1 MSFED
6 PEEAEII
13 GSGDD
18 RSGAGSGGDGG
29 TGSGGSGGDGGNGG
43 SSGNGGGGRGSGST
57 GNRLQ
62 SFFDRDIVLILAV
75 IGGIYLTYLLTG
87 LALGFEARGLINVI
101 ARLTFLIGVFSML
114 ALALNLHWGYT
125 GLFNIGVVG
134 FMAVGIYTMAMVS
147 KPASTGG
154 AAQIPGLGLPIWVGV
169 IAGVL
174 AAALLGLL
182 VALPALRL
190 RADYLAIVTIA
201 MSEIVRFVYM
211 SGQFQEFSLLGAEL
225 GTGGGSGLI
234 LNYTDPLAALFEFFG
249 LSGLYDGLVGTVST
263 VVPNNPEPVVSQ
275 FVYAAL
281 LMGFVAGFYWLLKRT
296 GESPF
301 GRVLKAIREDEDAT
315 GSLGKDTNAF
325 KIKSFML
332 GCALMGLGG
341 ILWYMGQGAVTPLSF
356 RPQVTF
362 FVWIALIIGGAGS
375 NTGSVIGG
383 AVFAAVLF
391 EGPIYFRNL
400 LISVFPIGDAPDT
413 FGQALAPLL
422 SAFEVVPLLAFTL
435 DNMSTLRLVIMGV
448 VLVYIMK
455 NRPEGL
461 MGHRTEI
468 ASSIDLSRPKASKAD
483 SMSAP
488 ATAADGGRADE

>member
-1 MSFED
+1 MT
-6 PEEAEII
+6 PENTDHDDADTVAAGGETDHETPTAE
-13 GSGDD
+13 SGDEG
-18 RSGAGSGGDGG
+18 GAGTTSARSDE
-29 TGSGGSGGDGGNGG
+29 S
-43 SSGNGGGGRGSGST
+43 
-57 GNRLQ
+57 RLEGL
-62 SFFDRDIVLILAV
+62 FDRDISIILAV
-75 IGGIYLTYLLTG
+75 IGGIYLAYLLTG
-87 LALGFEARGLINVI
+87 LVLGFELRGLINVI

-125 GLFNIGVVG
+125 GLFNIGVAG
-134 FMAVGIYTMAMVS
+134 FMAVGMYTMAMVS
-147 KPASTGG
+147 KPATTGG

-169 IAGVL
+169 IAGVTVS
-174 AAALLGLL
+174 ALLGLV

-201 MSEIVRFVYM
+201 MSEIVRFIYM
-211 SGQFQEFSLLGAEL
+211 SGQFQEFTLFGAKL

-234 LNYTDPLAALFEFFG
+234 LNYGDPLTELLEFFG
-249 LSGLYDGLVGTVST
+249 LAGAYGGLVSFVGTVI
-263 VVPNNPEPVVSQ
+263 PNNPKPVVDQ
-275 FVYAAL
+275 FAYAAL
-281 LMGFVAGFYWLLKRT
+281 LMIAVAGFYWLLKRT

-315 GSLGKDTNAF
+315 GSLGKNTDSF

-341 ILWYMGQGAVTPLSF
+341 ILWLMGQGAVTPLTF
-356 RPQVTF
+356 KPEITF

-391 EGPIYFRNL
+391 EGPLYFRNL
-400 LISVFPIGDAPDT
+400 VVKAFPVGNAPNT
-413 FGQALAPLL
+413 FGEALAGL
-422 SAFEVVPLLAFTL
+422 SSLDVVSVIAFAL
-435 DNMSTLRLVIMGV
+435 DNMATLRLVIMGV
-448 VLVYIMK
+448 VLVWIMQ

-468 ASSIDLSRPKASKAD
+468 ASSIDLRRSGRPDAD
-483 SMSAP
+483 TTP
-488 ATAADGGRADE
+488 ATAADGGVRDE

>member
-1 MSFED
+1 MSLED
-6 PEEAEII
+6 PTEAESI

-211 SGQFQEFSLLGAEL
+211 SGQFQEFSLLGAKL

-249 LSGLYDGLVGTVST
+249 LSGLYDGLVGVVST
-263 VVPNNPEPVVSQ
+263 VVPNNPEPVANQ

-483 SMSAP
+483 STSAP

>member
-1 MSFED
+1 MSLED
-6 PEEAEII
+6 PAEAESI

-18 RSGAGSGGDGG
+18 RSGAGSGDDGG

-43 SSGNGGGGRGSGST
+43 SSGDGGGGRGSGST

-154 AAQIPGLGLPIWVGV
+154 TAQIPGLGLPIWVGV
-169 IAGVL
+169 IVGVL

-211 SGQFQEFSLLGAEL
+211 SGQFQEFSLLGAKL

-249 LSGLYDGLVGTVST
+249 LSGLYDGLVGIVST
-263 VVPNNPEPVVSQ
+263 VVPNNPEPVVNQ

-281 LMGFVAGFYWLLKRT
+281 LMGFVASFYWLLKRT

-488 ATAADGGRADE
+488 ATAADGG